1 MKESVAE
8 QAYFNVVCE
17 RTRYS
22 SVLRKL
28 KKAPRFPQSV
38 LHKRI
43 RQMCWYILALNL
55 KRDFSEKY
63 FRAS

>member
-8 QAYFNVVCE
+8 QADFNVVCE
-17 RTRYS
+17 RTKYS
-22 SVLRKL
+22 SVLKKL
-28 KKAPRFPQSV
+28 KKSPRFPQSV

-55 KRDFSEKY
+55 KRDFSDKY
-63 FRAS
+63 LRAF